1 MVQDKYLYGQI
12 TARLQ
17 AHMLAHACN
26 ASPSPVPIAP
36 QLYSLQCKQH
46 VHPQTPYMLVHSCID
61 NLVTNT
67 QYAPSS

>member
-36 QLYSLQCKQH
+36 QLYSLQCMCTH
-46 VHPQTPYMLVHSCID
+46 RRHTC
-61 NLVTNT
+61 
-67 QYAPSS
+67 